1 VVSWPGCSGWVSAG
15 EKFHGKIAVKQD
27 REFLTRGK
35 RMVHFSLMTDSVRK
49 TYGDMRNVYREK
61 FLGKSTDKPKEQK

>member
-1 VVSWPGCSGWVSAG
+1 MP
-15 EKFHGKIAVKQD
+15 
-27 REFLTRGK
+27 
-35 RMVHFSLMTDSVRK
+35 DSVEK